1 MQVYRGLKIVWNVIV
16 VGGGPAGLICSEKLA
31 SHGLNVLVLDDRAE
45 PNMDKPC
52 GGMLTERA
60 LREFALDDSILE
72 REIWG
77 VRIAYREGEP
87 FTIDYDE
94 RVGGNVNRSKLGKYL
109 AQRAISAGAEVRS
122 KERVKE
128 LKVRE
133 NYVELSA
140 SETLQTKMV
149 VGADGANSLIKK
161 LLNPTVDGSSL
172 GLCVQYLMSMS
183 PELIDERFGRRNEF
197 YYGGDVSPFGYAWIF
212 PKRDCI
218 AVGVGALLSKVKE
231 NLKTYLENFVNKHPI
246 ASKKLEGTK
255 VIRFDAAL
263 VPLSGLTSKIY
274 SDRIVLL
281 GDAAG
286 TVSPITGE
294 GMYYSMKSGEIAA
307 EVINNA
313 FQKSSYSENVLSVY
327 QKKLKK
333 QIGSELKWGVWL
345 QNYFLKGQSS
355 KEGGRIMSDKGMHK
369 LVGDL
374 LLGRKS
380 YSRILF
386 QAAPYWIKSKIK
398 W

>member
-1 MQVYRGLKIVWNVIV
+1 VWDIIIA
-16 VGGGPAGLICSEKLA
+16 GGGPAGLICSEKLA
-31 SHGLNVLVLDDRAE
+31 SYGLNVLVLDDRAE

-77 VRIAYREGEP
+77 VGVAYREGES

-94 RVGGNVNRSKLGKYL
+94 RVGGNVHRSKLGRYL

-122 KERVKE
+122 KERVKK
-128 LKVRE
+128 LKVLQD
-133 NYVELSA
+133 YVELSA

-149 VGADGANSLIKK
+149 VGADGANSLIKN
-161 LLNPTVDGSSL
+161 LLNPTEDRSSL
-172 GLCVQYLMSMS
+172 GFCVQYLMSMN
-183 PELIDERFGRRNEF
+183 PESIDERFGRRNEF

-212 PKRDCI
+212 PKRDCV

-231 NLKTYLENFVNKHPI
+231 NLKTYLENFVKKHPI
-246 ASKKLEGTK
+246 ASKKLEGAK

-294 GMYYSMKSGEIAA
+294 GMYYSMKSGETAA

-313 FQKSSYSENVLSVY
+313 FQKSDFGEKVLSVY

-355 KEGGRIMSDKGMHK
+355 KVGGGIMSDKSMQK

-380 YSRILF
+380 YTRILV

-398 W
+398 K

>member
-1 MQVYRGLKIVWNVIV
+1 MK
-16 VGGGPAGLICSEKLA
+16 
-31 SHGLNVLVLDDRAE
+31 
-45 PNMDKPC
+45 
-52 GGMLTERA
+52 
-60 LREFALDDSILE
+60 
-72 REIWG
+72 
-77 VRIAYREGEP
+77 
-87 FTIDYDE
+87 
-94 RVGGNVNRSKLGKYL
+94 
-109 AQRAISAGAEVRS
+109 
-122 KERVKE
+122 
-128 LKVRE
+128 
-133 NYVELSA
+133 
-140 SETLQTKMV
+140 
-149 VGADGANSLIKK
+149 
-161 LLNPTVDGSSL
+161 
-172 GLCVQYLMSMS
+172 

-218 AVGVGALLSKVKE
+218 AVGVGALLSKVEE

-246 ASKKLEGTK
+246 ASKKLEGAE

-307 EVINNA
+307 EVINKA
-313 FQKSSYSENVLSVY
+313 FQKSDFGEKVLSDY
-327 QKKLKK
+327 EKKLKK
-333 QIGSELKWGVWL
+333 QIGSELRWGVWL

-355 KEGGRIMSDKGMHK
+355 NVGSGIMSDKSMQK

-380 YSRILF
+380 YTRILVR
-386 QAAPYWIKSKIK
+386 AAPYWVKSKIK
-398 W
+398 K

>member
-1 MQVYRGLKIVWNVIV
+1 MVWDAII

-31 SHGLNVLVLDDRAE
+31 SYGLDVLVLDDRDE
-45 PNMDKPC
+45 PNMNKTC

-60 LREFALDDSILE
+60 LSEFSLDEKILE

-77 VRIAYREGEP
+77 VRVAYREGDA
-87 FTIDYDE
+87 FTIDYSE
-94 RVGGNVNRSKLGKYL
+94 RVGGNVHRTKLGKHL

-122 KERVKE
+122 KERVKK
-128 LKVRE
+128 LKVGQD
-133 NYVELSA
+133 YVELLA
-140 SETLQTKMV
+140 SEKLQTKML
-149 VGADGANSLIKK
+149 VGADGANSLIKN
-161 LLNPTVDGSSL
+161 LLNPTENRSSL
-172 GLCVQYLMSMS
+172 GFCVQYLMSMK

-218 AVGVGALLSKVKE
+218 AVGVGALLSKVEE
-231 NLKTYLENFVNKHPI
+231 NLKNYLENFVNKHPI
-246 ASKKLEGTK
+246 ASKKLEGAE

-294 GMYYSMKSGEIAA
+294 GMYYSMRSGEIAA

-313 FQKSSYSENVLSVY
+313 FQKSNFGEKVLSDY
-327 QKKLKK
+327 EKKLKK
-333 QIGSELKWGVWL
+333 QIGGELKWGVWL

-355 KEGGRIMSDKGMHK
+355 NVGSGIMSDKSMQK

-380 YSRILF
+380 YTQILVR
-386 QAAPYWIKSKIK
+386 AAPYWIKSKIK
-398 W
+398 K

>member
-1 MQVYRGLKIVWNVIV
+1 MMDIIV
-16 VGGGPAGLICSEKLA
+16 VGRGPAGLICSEKL
-31 SHGLNVLVLDDRAE
+31 SSYGLNVLVLDDRAE
-45 PNMDKPC
+45 PNIDKPC

-60 LREFALDDSILE
+60 LHEFALDDSILE

-77 VRIAYREGEP
+77 VRVAYREGES
-87 FTIDYDE
+87 FNIDYNE
-94 RVGGNVNRSKLGKYL
+94 RVGGNVHRTKLGKYL
-109 AQRAISAGAEVRS
+109 AQKAISAGAEVRS
-122 KERVKE
+122 KERVKK
-128 LKVRE
+128 LKVQQD
-133 NYVELSA
+133 YVELSI
-140 SETLQTKMV
+140 SETVKTKMV
-149 VGADGANSLIKK
+149 VGADGANSFIKN
-161 LLNPTVDGSSL
+161 LLNPTEDRSSL
-172 GLCVQYLMSMS
+172 GFCVQYLMSMK

-218 AVGVGALLSKVKE
+218 AVGVGALLSKVEE
-231 NLKTYLENFVNKHPI
+231 NLKNYLENFVNKHPV
-246 ASKKLEGTK
+246 ASKKLEGAK

-313 FQKSSYSENVLSVY
+313 FQKNNYGEKVLSDY

-333 QIGSELKWGVWL
+333 QIGSDLKWGVWL
-345 QNYFLKGQSS
+345 KNYFLKGQSS
-355 KEGGRIMSDKGMHK
+355 KAGSGIMSDKSMQK
-369 LVGDL
+369 LIGDL

-380 YSRILF
+380 YNRILV
-386 QAAPYWIKSKIK
+386 QAAPYWLKSKIK
-398 W
+398 K